1 MNSPE
6 FWMLRC
12 LELASLGAGNV
23 SPNPMVGA
31 ILVHNNQII
40 GEGWHQ
46 KIGSAHA
53 EVNAINSVLKRELI
67 PEATLYVN
75 LEPCAHIGKTPP
87 CANLIIMHKI
97 PKVVVGMLD
106 PNPLVAGKGIAL
118 LRAAGIEVELDVL
131 NEQCLNLNKR
141 FIHFYTT
148 NKPYV
153 ILKWAQTRNGFISPD
168 AKKMSA
174 EKFEEER
181 HITGMLVQ
189 KLVHKWRTQEDAIM
203 VATNTALTDNPAL
216 NNRAWEGRAPARIVL
231 DQHLRL
237 PITLKLFDQSQKT
250 FIANG
255 VKDEINGNNVFLKL
269 NFKEDWF
276 KQLLD
281 LLLKYNIQSIVVEG
295 GATLLNHLIA
305 NNYWNEAIVFYSPKN
320 ISDGIKAPTISGKI
334 IQQDNIDVIQMTQ
347 YRNL

>member
-1 MNSPE
+1 
-6 FWMLRC
+6 
-12 LELASLGAGNV
+12 
-23 SPNPMVGA
+23 
-31 ILVHNNQII
+31 
-40 GEGWHQ
+40 
-46 KIGSAHA
+46 
-53 EVNAINSVLKRELI
+53 
-67 PEATLYVN
+67 
-75 LEPCAHIGKTPP
+75 
-87 CANLIIMHKI
+87 
-97 PKVVVGMLD
+97 
-106 PNPLVAGKGIAL
+106 
-118 LRAAGIEVELDVL
+118 
-131 NEQCLNLNKR
+131 
-141 FIHFYTT
+141 
-148 NKPYV
+148 
-153 ILKWAQTRNGFISPD
+153 
-168 AKKMSA
+168 MSA

-237 PITLKLFDQSQKT
+237 PNTLKLFDQSQKT
-250 FIANG
+250 FIANRI
-255 VKDEINGNNVFLKL
+255 KDEIDGNNVFLKL

-281 LLLKYNIQSIVVEG
+281 LLFEHNLQSIVVEG

-320 ISDGIKAPTISGKI
+320 ISNGIEAPTISGKI

-347 YRNL
+347 YLNL